1 VWCFGRIL
9 VVLLRVAAR
18 TLNTEDRVMPYG
30 SIIFPICCAVF
41 YYRVGE
47 AEYDGG
53 WLLALVSVALWLVG
67 SMVLGLGSLAN
78 LLLQVLPFVAL
89 TFWNMFRCRRK

>member
-1 VWCFGRIL
+1 LWV
-9 VVLLRVAAR
+9 
-18 TLNTEDRVMPYG
+18 
-30 SIIFPICCAVF
+30 

-89 TFWNMFRCRRK
+89 TFWNMFRRRRK